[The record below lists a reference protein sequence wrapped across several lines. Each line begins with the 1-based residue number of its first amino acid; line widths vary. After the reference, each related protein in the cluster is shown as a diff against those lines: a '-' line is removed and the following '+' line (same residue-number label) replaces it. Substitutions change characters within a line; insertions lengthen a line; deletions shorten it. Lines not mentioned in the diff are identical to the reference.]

1 MYVVWYMHID
11 STLLINSKIYQKYNN
26 LTKKTH
32 IFLSW
37 TQAKIDCHRFQRRIP
52 SISPTS
58 HKPFSDRWSV
68 RPVGFKIVSRY
79 SWSIETIAATSTR
92 RGVAHNFV
100 AFPTDT
106 RPYQSSHIGGWTHG
120 NTQKENKLPLIKKR
134 LWMAKR
140 EHSRRA
146 QCVRIGAMT
155 RRPSREPDTRPAI
168 HRAPVSTRTN
178 SFEFPLIGSRGFLD
192 PAGLI
197 PSVLVHA

>member
-1 MYVVWYMHID
+1 MHID

-32 IFLSW
+32 ISLSW

-106 RPYQSSHIGGWTHG
+106 RPYQSS
-120 NTQKENKLPLIKKR
+120 
-134 LWMAKR
+134 
-140 EHSRRA
+140 
-146 QCVRIGAMT
+146 
-155 RRPSREPDTRPAI
+155 EPDT
-168 HRAPVSTRTN
+168 HRRMDTWKYAEREQVASDKEAPLNGKTGTFATRTMRSN
-178 SFEFPLIGSRGFLD
+178 RCHD
-192 PAGLI
+192 
-197 PSVLVHA
+197 